1 MTMYPQQTYPQTYPQ
16 FQQPQITIPQPQL
29 NQIPQIQTGFMSV
42 RNEQEARNYAVAPG
56 NSVMFKDENSPYVYT
71 KTMGFSQLDRPQF
84 EKYRLVKEEADNVT
98 ESTTETKVNTPN
110 YLIATDLDPIF
121 NQLEDFKSR
130 IDDIQEELDKLN
142 KESVKQVY
150 KRNTKR
156 LIEVEDKD
164 D

>member
-1 MTMYPQQTYPQTYPQ
+1 
-16 FQQPQITIPQPQL
+16 
-29 NQIPQIQTGFMSV
+29 
-42 RNEQEARNYAVAPG
+42 
-56 NSVMFKDENSPYVYT
+56 MFKDENSPYVYT

-98 ESTTETKVNTPN
+98 EPTTETKTNTPN
-110 YLIATDLDPIF
+110 YLVSTDLDPIF
-121 NQLEDFKSR
+121 KQLEDFKSR
-130 IDDIQEELDKLN
+130 VDDIQEELDKLN

-150 KRNTKR
+150 RRNTKR